1 MRNGHAPA
9 AQRWLQ
15 PQSHTSAATHMHT
28 LQKSANMPMPLHAT
42 KTQLP
47 SAPTVSPA
55 DTRAAR
61 AATVARFRVPWVGTM
76 TSRSVVFEPPSRW
89 SSQIGASVTTAS
101 GIDLWARE
109 SGSARSR
116 AYSRLRRGK
125 RGSIALSPYGFAP
138 GQYAPSRS
146 RVHLIGTRTLGLSQ
160 CTREHP
166 GSGQGWHA
174 SSTLVQA
181 GRMLPQPTAAAVCR
195 AAPAGAPTHE
205 GQRPVS
211 SQLPDSSR
219 GRCAP
224 PRSRSSFASAQL
236 GAASPTATGRT
247 LLSQHR
253 AAVARPS

>member
-1 MRNGHAPA
+1 MHRQPKGGSSHNRTLPQPRTCTHCKSLQTCPCHQNTAPLCPHCLPCRHPSGQSGHGR
-9 AQRWLQ
+9 QI
-15 PQSHTSAATHMHT
+15 S
-28 LQKSANMPMPLHAT
+28 
-42 KTQLP
+42 
-47 SAPTVSPA
+47 
-55 DTRAAR
+55 RA
-61 AATVARFRVPWVGTM
+61 VGRHHDVQER
-76 TSRSVVFEPPSRW
+76 RSFEPPSRW